1 MSKIFIGKQKENDF
15 NKIIDNMSQKQKEII
30 EKLTTKF
37 GIFDSEKRKHNLKML
52 ALLYTSYINTLG
64 TIDTIDI
71 TSDDFLL
78 VQSLFN
84 EEDNNRCAQF
94 IPIINSFQNINITQQ
109 NEKLNKLNK
118 DLYESSMLR
127 LEKKKSDLK
136 NNSKSF
142 KIKKENY
149 KTNKCIFCTETF
161 EENGIENPKLDCNQ
175 YVHSKC
181 FIKYIT
187 SELNSNHFPIRCP
200 LCTNENRHEINFK
213 IILDCLLLNDKNDLA
228 LKLENRSLNYYAQN
242 NTNEVTFCPTPG
254 CSYICFYNKDE
265 FHLKC
270 PLCKKEYCLKCQTEW
285 HQFATCQ
292 EYQSQKKEK
301 ENDVK
306 FEEYVKGSNFKQC
319 PNCKRWIEKTEGCNN
334 MVCLCGNN
342 FCYGCGKNRCIC
354 YGQYEE
360 EDDYNSNY
368 DNNSVQSRSYYNG
381 RSYND
386 IYYTNNNNQINN
398 YNRGKNNRN
407 NNYNNYSNNRKNEK
421 YNNQIE
427 EENDYDFNYDNN
439 YMQSKSY
446 YNDRSYN
453 DIYYNNNQIN
463 NFNRSK
469 NNRNNNYNN
478 NSHTLKNDEYENQI
492 EEEDDY
498 NSNYDNNSMQS
509 KSYYNDRSYSN
520 SYYNNNQINNY
531 NSRRNYRDNNH
542 QNYNYI
548 NNSFARSNDKHN
560 DIKFGQ
566 NKNNNNLLGKNNNNI
581 TFGQNNNNNQ
591 FFQFNNNNTNNLF
604 GQNNNNINNTNNLFA
619 QNKNNNNNNEFQ

>member
-142 KIKKENY
+142 KIKKENF
-149 KTNKCIFCTETF
+149 KTNTCIFCTETF
-161 EENGIENPKLDCNQ
+161 EENGIENPKLDCNH

-181 FIKYIT
+181 FIEYIT

-200 LCTNENRHEINFK
+200 LCTNENRHEVNFK

-319 PNCKRWIEKTEGCNN
+319 PNCKR
-334 MVCLCGNN
+334 
-342 FCYGCGKNRCIC
+342 
-354 YGQYEE
+354 
-360 EDDYNSNY
+360 
-368 DNNSVQSRSYYNG
+368 
-381 RSYND
+381 
-386 IYYTNNNNQINN
+386 
-398 YNRGKNNRN
+398 
-407 NNYNNYSNNRKNEK
+407 
-421 YNNQIE
+421 
-427 EENDYDFNYDNN
+427 
-439 YMQSKSY
+439 
-446 YNDRSYN
+446 
-453 DIYYNNNQIN
+453 
-463 NFNRSK
+463 
-469 NNRNNNYNN
+469 
-478 NSHTLKNDEYENQI
+478 
-492 EEEDDY
+492 
-498 NSNYDNNSMQS
+498 
-509 KSYYNDRSYSN
+509 
-520 SYYNNNQINNY
+520 
-531 NSRRNYRDNNH
+531 
-542 QNYNYI
+542 
-548 NNSFARSNDKHN
+548 
-560 DIKFGQ
+560 
-566 NKNNNNLLGKNNNNI
+566 
-581 TFGQNNNNNQ
+581 
-591 FFQFNNNNTNNLF
+591 
-604 GQNNNNINNTNNLFA
+604 
-619 QNKNNNNNNEFQ
+619 